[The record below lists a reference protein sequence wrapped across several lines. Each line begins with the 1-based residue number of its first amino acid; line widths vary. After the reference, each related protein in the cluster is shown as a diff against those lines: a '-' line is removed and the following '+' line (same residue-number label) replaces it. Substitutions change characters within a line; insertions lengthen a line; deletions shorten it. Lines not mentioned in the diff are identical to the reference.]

1 MPLFTLGYE
10 GLSVPSFTQILLD
23 SKIETLIDVR
33 QRPQSR
39 KPGFSKNALSELC
52 GDNGL
57 SYRHLAVFGC
67 PLPILY
73 AYREDGDWEKYTE
86 NYLKHLETP
95 SLKQAVASF
104 ATVAWEE
111 RCCLLC
117 FEADENFCHRGFV
130 ARAVEAA
137 GGPEVVHL
145 NRKSGLSDLSAL
157 VLAGR

>member
-10 GLSVPSFTQILLD
+10 GLSLPVFTQILLD
-23 SKIETLIDVR
+23 NGIESLIDVR

-39 KPGFSKNALSELC
+39 KPGFSKNALSEMC

-57 SYRHLAVFGC
+57 HYRHLGIFGC

-86 NYLKHLETP
+86 SYLKHLETP
-95 SLKQAVASF
+95 ELKQAIASF
-104 ATVAWEE
+104 ATLAWES
-111 RCCLLC
+111 RYCLLC
-117 FEADENFCHRGFV
+117 FEADANFCHRGFV

-137 GGPEVVHL
+137 DGPGVVHL
-145 NRKSGLSDLSAL
+145 NRNSTLSAL
-157 VLAGR
+157 ECVL